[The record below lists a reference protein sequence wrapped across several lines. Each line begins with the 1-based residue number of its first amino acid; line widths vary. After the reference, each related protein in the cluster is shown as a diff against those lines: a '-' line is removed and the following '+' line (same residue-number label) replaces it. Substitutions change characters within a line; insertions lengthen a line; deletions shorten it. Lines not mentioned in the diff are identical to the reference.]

1 MRTHIRF
8 AALAVA
14 TLAIAGLAF
23 AGQAHA
29 ATCQVVAAAGDG
41 PSKEV
46 ATFMAAH
53 GLENLI
59 DHKGLKA
66 QGPIKTKCVPGA
78 VLTECTSQQK
88 ACK

>member
-1 MRTHIRF
+1 MTAHIRF
-8 AALAVA
+8 AAL
-14 TLAIAGLAF
+14 TLAAMTF
-23 AGQAHA
+23 ASTADA

-53 GLENLI
+53 GLDNI
-59 DHKGLKA
+59 INNKGLKG

-78 VLTECTSQQK
+78 MLVECTSQQK

>member
-1 MRTHIRF
+1 MKTYIRF
-8 AALAVA
+8 ATLAVA
-14 TLAIAGLAF
+14 VIACA
-23 AGQAHA
+23 ATANA

-41 PSKEV
+41 PTKDV

-59 DHKGLKA
+59 DHKGLKG

-78 VLTECTSQQK
+78 VLVECTSQQK